1 MNDLSFNVIAFGK
14 YVQLSIML
22 GKYQDQEFINHL
34 EAKALAEYLKEISDE
49 LMTCVQRVNYG

>member
-22 GKYQDQEFINHL
+22 GNYQDQEFINYL